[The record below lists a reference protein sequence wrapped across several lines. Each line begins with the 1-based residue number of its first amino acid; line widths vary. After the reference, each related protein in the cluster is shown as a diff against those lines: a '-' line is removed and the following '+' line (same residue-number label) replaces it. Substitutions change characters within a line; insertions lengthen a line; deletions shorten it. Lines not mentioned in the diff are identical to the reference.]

1 MNPLCCICEYEVS
14 SSNILIPSQCYK
26 KFGMNGHRV
35 CTTCWFN
42 KFAKENR
49 SHRCPGCI
57 KMWDLNEWN
66 PHGKEPLKILP
77 DHPQFIDLT

>member
-1 MNPLCCICEYEVS
+1 MNPLCCICRYEVS
-14 SSNILIPSQCYK
+14 CSNILIPSQCYK

-49 SHRCPGCI
+49 SHRCPVY
-57 KMWDLNEWN
+57 
-66 PHGKEPLKILP
+66 
-77 DHPQFIDLT
+77 